1 MTAKHKADELAD
13 KLPEVVKAE
22 YYESGGDIWADITD
36 EAFKAIN
43 EAATLLRTIP
53 SLEAEI
59 VSLKNKV
66 FELEEKLFSS
76 EIIDIDSDRSKL
88 IIELAKSIEK
98 NDLSFFKK
106 MMKRG
111 KHETI

>member
-1 MTAKHKADELAD
+1 MNTKHVAEVLAD
-13 KLPEVVKAE
+13 VLEDADQYLTVDIE
-22 YYESGGDIWADITD
+22 NSDYEMIC
-36 EAFKAIN
+36 EAVP
-43 EAATLLRTIP
+43 LLRTIP